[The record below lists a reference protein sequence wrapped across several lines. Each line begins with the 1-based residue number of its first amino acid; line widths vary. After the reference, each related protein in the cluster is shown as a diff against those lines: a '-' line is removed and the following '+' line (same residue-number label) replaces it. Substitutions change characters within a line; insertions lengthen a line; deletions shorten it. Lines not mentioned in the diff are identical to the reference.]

1 MAKSY
6 FGAKPSNT
14 SKLAKSKN
22 GSFWVD
28 FEYIEKSNVEHIFMK
43 IQSNFMFENKKLQQK

>member
-1 MAKSY
+1 LEQ
-6 FGAKPSNT
+6 KPSNT

-22 GSFWVD
+22 GSYWVD

-43 IQSNFMFENKKLQQK
+43 IQSNFIFENKKLQQK